1 MPDPRYGYTSINV
14 KREVVPAVRRF
25 QALAIGKRGQM
36 MNVSEAIALALELA
50 TKELEK

>member
-1 MPDPRYGYTSINV
+1 MPDPRFGYTALSV
-14 KREVVPAVRRF
+14 KRELVPAVRRF
-25 QALAIGKRGQM
+25 QALAIGKRGEM